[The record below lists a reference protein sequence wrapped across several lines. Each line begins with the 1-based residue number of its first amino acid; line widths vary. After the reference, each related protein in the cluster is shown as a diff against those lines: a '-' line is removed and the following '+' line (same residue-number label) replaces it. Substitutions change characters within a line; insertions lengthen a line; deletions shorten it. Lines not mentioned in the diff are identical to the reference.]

1 MSQNMP
7 GRYAPATL
15 VFNGRERATP
25 EIVEREATFLG
36 RGKMSGME
44 KGADS
49 VLDAAL
55 KLPEKERA
63 RVAKELIASLDE
75 QWDEGV
81 EEAWAAEVERR
92 RMAVAQGRERLVPW
106 EQVKDEARAALKT
119 R

>member
-1 MSQNMP
+1 MP
-7 GRYAPATL
+7 AM
-15 VFNGRERATP
+15 ER
-25 EIVEREATFLG
+25 
-36 RGKMSGME
+36 
-44 KGADS
+44 GADS

-63 RVAKELIASLDE
+63 RVARELIASLDE
-75 QWDEGV
+75 QRDEGV

-92 RMAVAQGRERLVPW
+92 RIAVAQGRERLVPW